1 MKILVPVDF
10 SDATDKV
17 LDLAIDYAK
26 RLDAELIVLHI
37 TVPTDEKISYAYGNE
52 DISALGIPGGGY
64 GYYVRYDVL
73 RDQIAAELKAEHAL
87 LLSTQKAI
95 DPAVKSRAILIQ
107 GDIVEGILR
116 EADELSVD
124 LIVMGSHGHGMLMR
138 AILGS
143 VSESVIKEG
152 RFPVMVVPAR
162 MAEEEEEVDAE
173 E

>member
-10 SDATDKV
+10 SDASEKV

-26 RLDAELIVLHI
+26 RLDAELVVLHV
-37 TVPTDEKISYAYGNE
+37 TVPTDEKISFAYGNE
-52 DISALGIPGGGY
+52 DISALGIPGGGF

-73 RDQIAAELKAEHAL
+73 RDQIAAELRAEHAQL
-87 LLSTQKAI
+87 LAIQHAI
-95 DPAVKSRAILIQ
+95 DPAIKSRAILIQ
-107 GDIVEGILR
+107 SEVVEGILR

-143 VSESVIKEG
+143 VSESVIQEG
-152 RFPVMVVPAR
+152 RFPVMVVPNKLT
-162 MAEEEEEVDAE
+162 EEVDTE